1 MAPRVE
7 PAHATGNRA
16 GLMRQRARNRSAV
29 GAYVAT
35 IAYAPL
41 LQYRILFLRTNS
53 RAHSCGP
60 PRAAHNVGAPKAV
73 PHPLRGCTHPLT
85 NLARARRKSA
95 NIDSTL
101 FPSHD
106 ARPLLLTHPRA
117 PQLVGPYAPPLDVDA
132 CPSVCRSIGANAG
145 LRDKRTHT
153 RAAQRAAGYAETTER
168 AADSSGSV
176 ATILRER
183 GGRHAPRR
191 ASGAWA

>member
-1 MAPRVE
+1 MPLESARARIAALVVAPAISPARPPRVPWGNGGGRGCVAPRVE
-7 PAHATGNRA
+7 PAHATGTRA

-106 ARPLLLTHPRA
+106 ARPLLLNSPCA
-117 PQLVGPYAPPLDVDA
+117 PQLVGPDAPPLYVV
-132 CPSVCRSIGANAG
+132 CPSVCRSIGAN
-145 LRDKRTHT
+145 
-153 RAAQRAAGYAETTER
+153 
-168 AADSSGSV
+168 
-176 ATILRER
+176 
-183 GGRHAPRR
+183 
-191 ASGAWA
+191 